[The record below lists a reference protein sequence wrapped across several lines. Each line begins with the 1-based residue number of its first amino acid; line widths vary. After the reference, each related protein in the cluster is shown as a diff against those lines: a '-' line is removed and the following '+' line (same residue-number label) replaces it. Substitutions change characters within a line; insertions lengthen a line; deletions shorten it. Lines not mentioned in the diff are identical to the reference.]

1 MGSQQ
6 PVEGIVP
13 INSIE
18 ESSQLNQY
26 GYGEDVFAYFDE
38 LLEKFPS
45 FVVWQTYFS
54 YLFNRGTKAS
64 RQLLSSVPE
73 GTRNSMDGNS
83 KEQGG
88 LSSMRI
94 YHNIN
99 SMVTQNSLRT
109 NEHGLSRSLTRLSTG
124 LRINSAA
131 DDAAGL
137 AISEKMR
144 AQTAGLDKAISNSQ
158 DGISLIQ
165 TAEGALNETQS
176 ILQRMRELSVQA
188 ANDTLT
194 ANDRQAI
201 QSEIDQLT
209 EELDRISDTTT
220 FNTKKLLDGSASAIT
235 STDKSTTK
243 VYARGTV
250 TNEGNYKISVDL
262 LQAGTAQ
269 VQASNVFT
277 LGTGSGGEI
286 ESQTAGEGRH
296 AAAKMVVGTAAT
308 GGEGDTLDFSF
319 TINGS
324 TFSITG
330 IGLTGADAAAQA
342 DEIKAGLEADDNF
355 NEYFTVSVDNDAIT
369 ITAKEADTDFSFT
382 TTLNE
387 GAGAG
392 QSELVLE
399 DAASNAIVQAGS
411 LTATTDTSVGG
422 ADDFATVASSF
433 SVSKASQNITNID
446 TVDGTQMAGGTY
458 SIITSNKVSA
468 GDVTASYNLNDPSG
482 FITSTATAANFG
494 GYKYITMSLE
504 VTGKDTD
511 NNTIDVTVKYR
522 AMDGNGT
529 WTSGTANLTGVQS
542 DGTGFEGAD
551 DVISGVTLGNT
562 TFDINTASVGDKA
575 ALTVWDASAANDDVV
590 KITDGTNNYY
600 FSVSAGALDGASDK
614 NFYMYQVDSDGVVY
628 DGAIQMDFDEYLV
641 SESPAF
647 QFTIASGLPEGT
659 VATGSTKL
667 KDLAQFQGT
676 GGVNLLEDPQ
686 TITIVQGDGK
696 KATVTLYADDTLE
709 QAATKFNQ
717 AIAETLGQ
725 KDYVSSA
732 DANNFVQFVSSSEV
746 SENTPYSIA
755 GTLVFSSA
763 VAGKAGELNFV
774 GDDSIITAL
783 GLNVVQES
791 QENRFSVDITNSNTG
806 ATVAS
811 NVELTGNTLV
821 GVIDPNVDIEFD
833 KMADASITWDSTN
846 KTWTIAAN
854 SSSYETNVHITANS
868 AVFQIGANEGE
879 KMSIDLGN
887 MSAAALGVDKVLVT
901 DRESAARSITI
912 IDNALNQ
919 VSEQRA
925 ALGAYQNRLEHTIN
939 NLTTASTNLTSAESR
954 IRDVDMAAEMTEFTK
969 NQILMQAA
977 NAMLSQA
984 NQLPQQVLQ
993 LLR

>member
-1 MGSQQ
+1 MRMGAPQQ
-6 PVEGIVP
+6 IEGLFP
-13 INSIE
+13 IENIE
-18 ESSQLNQY
+18 NNPQSAETY
-26 GYGEDVFAYFDE
+26 IGDYGEGLELVFE
-38 LLEKFPS
+38 KNPLL
-45 FVVWQTYFS
+45 VVWRS
-54 YLFNRGTKAS
+54 YLSYIFSRKAKAG
-64 RQLLSSVPE
+64 RQLLSETPQGV
-73 GTRNSMDGNS
+73 NS
-83 KEQGG
+83 KDGKSTEQGG

-109 NEHGLSRSLTRLSTG
+109 NEHALSRSLTRLSTG

-144 AQTAGLDKAISNSQ
+144 AQTAGLDKAVSNSQ

-209 EELDRISDTTT
+209 QELDRISDTTT
-220 FNTKKLLDGSASAIT
+220 FNTKKLLDGTASAIV

-250 TNEGNYKISVDL
+250 SNEGNYKISVDL

-269 VQASNVFT
+269 IQASNVFT
-277 LGTGSGGEI
+277 LGSGSGGEI
-286 ESQTAGEGRH
+286 ESQTAGEGRK
-296 AAAKMVVGTAAT
+296 AAAKLVVGTAAT
-308 GGEGDTLDFSF
+308 GAEGDTLDFSF
-319 TINGS
+319 TVNGS
-324 TFSITG
+324 TFSVSG
-330 IGLTGADAAAQA
+330 VALTAGTAAGQA

-355 NEYFTVSVDNDAIT
+355 NKYFTVSVDDTAVT
-369 ITAKEADTDFSFT
+369 ITAKEAGTDFSFT

-387 GAGAG
+387 GAT
-392 QSELVLE
+392 SELVLE
-399 DAASNAIVQAGS
+399 DAAANTIISTAN
-411 LTATTDTSVGG
+411 LTATTDTSAGG
-422 ADDFATVASSF
+422 ADDFATVANSF

-446 TVDGTQMAGGTY
+446 TVDGNQLAGGTY
-458 SIITSNKVSA
+458 SVITSNNVNA
-468 GDVTASYNLNDPSG
+468 GDVAASYNLNDPSG
-482 FITSTATAANFG
+482 FISSTATATAFG
-494 GYKYITMSLE
+494 SYSYITMSIE
-504 VTGKDTD
+504 ITGKDTN
-511 NNTIDVTVKYR
+511 NNTLDLAVEYR
-522 AMDGNGT
+522 AMQADGT
-529 WTSGTANLTGVQS
+529 WTNGSVNLSGVQS
-542 DGTGFEGAD
+542 DGTGFEGAG
-551 DVISGVTLGNT
+551 DVIAGVTLGDT
-562 TFDINTASVGDKA
+562 TFDINAASVGDKA
-575 ALTVWDASAANDDVV
+575 ALTVWDASGANGDVV

-600 FSVSAGALDGASDK
+600 FNFSAGALDGASDK
-614 NFYMYQVDSDGVVY
+614 NFYMYQVDSNGVTY
-628 DGAIQMDFDEYLV
+628 DGAIQMDFDTYLV
-641 SESPAF
+641 DESPAF
-647 QFTIASGLPEGT
+647 QFTVASGLPEGT
-659 VATGSTKL
+659 VATGNTKL

-725 KDYVSSA
+725 KNYVSSA
-732 DANNFVQFVSSSEV
+732 DANNFVQFISSSEV
-746 SENTPYSIA
+746 TENSPYSIA

-774 GDDSIITAL
+774 GSDSIITAL

-791 QENRFSVDITNSNTG
+791 QENRFSVDVTDSNTG
-806 ATVAS
+806 AVVAS

-833 KMADASITWDSTN
+833 KMANASISWNSTT
-846 KTWTIAAN
+846 KSWSITAD
-854 SSSYETNVHITANS
+854 SSSFETNVHITSNS

-939 NLTTASTNLTSAESR
+939 NLTTASTNLASAESR

>member
-1 MGSQQ
+1 MRMGAPQQ
-6 PVEGIVP
+6 IEGLFP
-13 INSIE
+13 IENIE
-18 ESSQLNQY
+18 NNPQSAETY
-26 GYGEDVFAYFDE
+26 IGDYGEGLELVFE
-38 LLEKFPS
+38 KNPLL
-45 FVVWQTYFS
+45 VVWRS
-54 YLFNRGTKAS
+54 YLSYIFSRKAKAG
-64 RQLLSSVPE
+64 RQLLSETPQGV
-73 GTRNSMDGNS
+73 NS
-83 KEQGG
+83 KDGKSTEQGG

-109 NEHGLSRSLTRLSTG
+109 NEHALSRSLTRLSTG

-144 AQTAGLDKAISNSQ
+144 AQTAGLDKAVSNSQ

-209 EELDRISDTTT
+209 QELDRISDTTT
-220 FNTKKLLDGSASAIT
+220 FNTKKLLDGTASAIV

-277 LGTGSGGEI
+277 LGSGSGGEI
-286 ESQTAGEGRH
+286 ESQTAGEGRK
-296 AAAKMVVGTAAT
+296 AAAKLVVGTAAT
-308 GGEGDTLDFSF
+308 GAEGDTLDFSF
-319 TINGS
+319 TVNGS
-324 TFSITG
+324 TFSVSG
-330 IGLTGADAAAQA
+330 VALTAGTAAGQA

-355 NEYFTVSVDNDAIT
+355 NKYFTVSVDDTAVT
-369 ITAKEADTDFSFT
+369 ITAKEAGTDFSFT

-387 GAGAG
+387 GAT
-392 QSELVLE
+392 SELVLE
-399 DAASNAIVQAGS
+399 DAAANTIISTAN
-411 LTATTDTSVGG
+411 LTATTDTSAGG
-422 ADDFATVASSF
+422 ADDFATVANSF

-446 TVDGTQMAGGTY
+446 TVDGNQLAGGTY
-458 SIITSNKVSA
+458 SVITSNNVNA
-468 GDVTASYNLNDPSG
+468 GDVAASYNLNDPSG
-482 FITSTATAANFG
+482 FISSTATATAFG
-494 GYKYITMSLE
+494 SYSYITMSIE
-504 VTGKDTD
+504 ITGKDTN
-511 NNTIDVTVKYR
+511 NNTLDLAVEYR
-522 AMDGNGT
+522 AMQADGT
-529 WTSGTANLTGVQS
+529 WTNGSVNLSGVQS
-542 DGTGFEGAD
+542 DGTGFEGAG
-551 DVISGVTLGNT
+551 DVIAGVTLGDT
-562 TFDINTASVGDKA
+562 TFDINAASVGDKA
-575 ALTVWDASAANDDVV
+575 ALTVWDASGANGDVV

-600 FSVSAGALDGASDK
+600 FNFSAGALDGASDK
-614 NFYMYQVDSDGVVY
+614 NFYMYQVDSNGVTY
-628 DGAIQMDFDEYLV
+628 DGAIQMDFDTYLV
-641 SESPAF
+641 DESPAF
-647 QFTIASGLPEGT
+647 QFTVASGLPEGT
-659 VATGSTKL
+659 VATGNTKL

-725 KDYVSSA
+725 KNYVSSA
-732 DANNFVQFVSSSEV
+732 DANNFVQFISSSEV
-746 SENTPYSIA
+746 TENSPYSIA

-774 GDDSIITAL
+774 GSDSIITAL

-791 QENRFSVDITNSNTG
+791 QENRFSVDVTDSNTG
-806 ATVAS
+806 AVVAS

-833 KMADASITWDSTN
+833 KMANASISWNSTT
-846 KTWTIAAN
+846 KSWSITAD
-854 SSSYETNVHITANS
+854 SSSFETNVHITSNS

-939 NLTTASTNLTSAESR
+939 NLTTASTNLASAESR

>member
-6 PVEGIVP
+6 PVEGIAP

-88 LSSMRI
+88 LSRMRI

-109 NEHGLSRSLTRLSTG
+109 NEHGLSKSLTRLSTG

-209 EELDRISDTTT
+209 QELDRISDTTT
-220 FNTKKLLDGSASAIT
+220 FNTKKLLDGTASAIV
-235 STDKSTTK
+235 STDNAATK

-277 LGTGSGGEI
+277 LAQDEATQVFYASATGSGFTAAAAGQTDTVTLTFKDNNAGTTRDVTVQVGDASTAKDVAALLNSDSNFAAMNLYATKTAAGEI
-286 ESQTAGEGRH
+286 ALLS
-296 AAAKMVVGTAAT
+296 
-308 GGEGDTLDFSF
+308 
-319 TINGS
+319 
-324 TFSITG
+324 
-330 IGLTGADAAAQA
+330 
-342 DEIKAGLEADDNF
+342 
-355 NEYFTVSVDNDAIT
+355 
-369 ITAKEADTDFSFT
+369 
-382 TTLNE
+382 
-387 GAGAG
+387 
-392 QSELVLE
+392 
-399 DAASNAIVQAGS
+399 
-411 LTATTDTSVGG
+411 TDTSTSYTISEVNVSGG
-422 ADDFATVASSF
+422 
-433 SVSKASQNITNID
+433 
-446 TVDGTQMAGGTY
+446 
-458 SIITSNKVSA
+458 SA
-468 GDVTASYNLNDPSG
+468 VLGL
-482 FITSTATAANFG
+482 
-494 GYKYITMSLE
+494 
-504 VTGKDTD
+504 D
-511 NNTIDVTVKYR
+511 NVTIDAATEGVVTEQ
-522 AMDGNGT
+522 G
-529 WTSGTANLTGVQS
+529 SGTASTAAAGTSNAGDFIVYTFTDK
-542 DGTGFEGAD
+542 DGTGYDITVTLDTNTSDAELQAD
-551 DVISGVTLGNT
+551 IVKKLNADKTFSNLGLSVELSDDGRLTFLSDNPNTGFSVTADTTNAGSVTDAGVTGLNVANS
-562 TFDINTASVGDKA
+562 ITA
-575 ALTVWDASAANDDVV
+575 ASSRN
-590 KITDGTNNYY
+590 GLH
-600 FSVSAGALDGASDK
+600 AG
-614 NFYMYQVDSDGVVY
+614 
-628 DGAIQMDFDEYLV
+628 E
-641 SESPAF
+641 
-647 QFTIASGLPEGT
+647 
-659 VATGSTKL
+659 VAVGSTKL
-667 KDLAQFQGT
+667 SDLAAFT
-676 GGVNLLEDPQ
+676 NANGVNLLEDPQ

-725 KDYVSSA
+725 KNYVSSA
-732 DANNFVQFVSSSEV
+732 DANNFVQFISSSEATDN
-746 SENTPYSIA
+746 SPYSIA

-791 QENRFSVDITNSNTG
+791 QENRFSVSITDSNTG

-846 KTWTIAAN
+846 KTWTIA
-854 SSSYETNVHITANS
+854 SDTSTYETNVHITSNS

-901 DRESAARSITI
+901 DRESATRSITI